1 MAISKVVYGSNVLI
15 DLTAD
20 TIEADKLLKGITAH
34 GPDGEPITGS
44 CEYDANT
51 QDATATAAEILS
63 GKIAYNKGNRL
74 QGTMTNNGS
83 VAGTISTKTG
93 EYSIPKGYHDGSG
106 KVTIDTTEQS
116 KLVGSNIRDGV
127 TILGVTGTMSGTE
140 GAKAQSKTVTP
151 SATQAIEVTP
161 DEGYNYLSQVTVAKI
176 PYQESDNSAGGIT
189 VTIA

>member
-1 MAISKVVYGSNVLI
+1 LPIGFDIRFHLVSLSAKVENIIPLAKGDGVFANGGI
-15 DLTAD
+15 DRL
-20 TIEADKLLKGITAH
+20 
-34 GPDGEPITGS
+34 
-44 CEYDANT
+44 
-51 QDATATAAEILS
+51 ATATAAEILS
-63 GKIAYNKGNRL
+63 GKVAYNKGNRL

-106 KVTIDTTEQS
+106 KVTIDETEKS

-151 SATQAIEVTP
+151 SATGPVTVTP
-161 DEGYNYLSQVTVAKI
+161 DEGYNYLSQVTVEKI
-176 PYQESDNSAGGIT
+176 SYQENDNSAGGIT

>member
-106 KVTIDTTEQS
+106 KVAIDATEQS
-116 KLVGSNIRDGV
+116 KLVSSNIRDGV

-151 SATQAIEVTP
+151 SATGPVTVTP
-161 DEGYNYLSQVTVAKI
+161 DEGYNYLSQVTVEKI
-176 PYQESDNSAGGIT
+176 SYQESNNSAGGIT